1 MPLVKRSIEPL
12 YVSRTQLHQS
22 VKNELEAVV
31 VNSLAGLIKQLSNL
45 SKHADGLF
53 GELISDASAVFQRTV
68 AMNKRVE
75 ILRET
80 AKALDPAASEQGT
93 SRYINDNV
101 ATCTHCLT
109 DSYYSEA
116 RRYLSYQPI

>member
-12 YVSRTQLHQS
+12 YVSRTQLHQG

-45 SKHADGLF
+45 SKHAEDLF
-53 GELISDASAVFQRTV
+53 GELISDASAIFQRTV

-75 ILRET
+75 TLRET
-80 AKALDPAASEQGT
+80 AKVLDPAASEQGMLN
-93 SRYINDNV
+93 SNIR
-101 ATCTHCLT
+101 
-109 DSYYSEA
+109 S
-116 RRYLSYQPI
+116 